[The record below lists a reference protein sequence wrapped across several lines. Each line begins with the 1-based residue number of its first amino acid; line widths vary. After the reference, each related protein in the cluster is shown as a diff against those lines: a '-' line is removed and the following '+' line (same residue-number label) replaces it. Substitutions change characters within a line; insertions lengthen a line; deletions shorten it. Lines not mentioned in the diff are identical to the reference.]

1 MRMRPASAPHI
12 SEYLV
17 SLVSL
22 AVLTATAL
30 SLAECAATPAPGT
43 PGVVPAAIDNCGTRV
58 MDHSVVAGPPRPLL
72 MFDLIQVGGPT

>member
-12 SEYLV
+12 SEYFV

-22 AVLTATAL
+22 AVLTAAAL

-43 PGVVPAAIDNCGTRV
+43 PRVVPAAIDNCGTRV
-58 MDHSVVAGPPRPLL
+58 LHHPVIAGPSRPL
-72 MFDLIQVGGPT
+72 MFDLLAAGEPT

>member
-1 MRMRPASAPHI
+1 M
-12 SEYLV
+12 

-58 MDHSVVAGPPRPLL
+58 LLRTVIAGPSRPL
-72 MFDLIQVGGPT
+72 MFDLLAAGEPT